1 MSNDQTPPLN
11 FADRLQNWVARLVG
25 SPLFWAVLILGIMS
39 LSIIRAVGVELPGP
53 LPMLGKLPEFQLLDQ
68 HEQSFG
74 TSELDGKVWVAN
86 FIFTRCPTICPAF
99 SEKMGEIQ
107 HRTRGLGSNFHL
119 VSFSVDPDY
128 DTPER
133 LMAYAKRFRA
143 SPATWRFLT
152 GSMDTVKSTIVKG
165 LKISMG
171 NEGPEGTFE
180 GIFHGSHFVVVDQKG
195 QIRSYIDSNDDDA
208 VDRVVKAAGLV
219 ANRGG

>member
-1 MSNDQTPPLN
+1 MSNKSKSDPKLV
-11 FADRLQNWVARLVG
+11 DRIQRSTSSLVG
-25 SPLFWAVLILGIMS
+25 SPLFWSLLILGIMS
-39 LSIIRAVGVELPGP
+39 LSLFRAVGVTLPE
-53 LPMLGKLPEFQLLDQ
+53 PMPVLGKLPTFQLLDQ
-68 HEQSFG
+68 HNRSFG
-74 TSELDGKVWVAN
+74 TEDLKGKVWVAN
-86 FIFTRCPTICPAF
+86 FIFTRCATICPAF

-133 LMAYAKRFRA
+133 LKEYAKRFRA

-152 GSMDTVKSTIVKG
+152 GSMDTVKSTIVDG

-171 NEGPEGTFE
+171 NDGPEGTFE
-180 GIFHGSHFVVVDQKG
+180 GIFHGSHFVVVDQNG
-195 QIRSYIDSNDDDA
+195 QIRTYIDSNDEDA
-208 VDRVVKAAGLV
+208 VDRTVTAAGLV